1 MPKIPQ
7 YLEEYDDAEV
17 SASSTFKSA
26 RRQAQSERRQ
36 RATARNEDLV
46 ASRRRVRVHAERR
59 REIDAHRV
67 ARALLTM
74 AAAELEAE
82 ARADA
87 ANRETPH
94 V

>member
-17 SASSTFKSA
+17 SAASAFKSA
-26 RRQAQSERRQ
+26 RRQAQADRRH
-36 RATARNEDLV
+36 RATVRPDDLV

-59 REIDAHRV
+59 REIDAHKV

-74 AAAELEAE
+74 AAAELETKAQAE
-82 ARADA
+82 A
-87 ANRETPH
+87 ANGETPR